1 MPTDT
6 VIFRN
11 LMLEFQ
17 GGCPEATQR
26 LCHDYQTSLLQ
37 AVRRRLHNR
46 LSSSPASQDWV
57 TDAWMSFVADPP
69 RGARFINREALVRY
83 LAWSANRRAAVESRG
98 NSRGCH
104 PDLALEPRINYV
116 YATREFANETV
127 MSDATPY
134 ASGARGP
141 DSRRQKHLQHRPTIH
156 ERIATLLR
164 QGLTHREIA
173 EALHTNEKTIRR
185 LVRRIEPEVPGS

>member
-17 GGCPEATQR
+17 GGSPEAARR
-26 LCHDYQTSLLQ
+26 LCRDYQTALLQ
-37 AVRRRLHNR
+37 AVRRRFQEQ
-46 LSSSPASQDWV
+46 SPARSTSQDWV

-69 RGARFINREALVRY
+69 CGARFVNREALVRY
-83 LAWSANRRAAVESRG
+83 LAWSANRRAAAETRSDSCG
-98 NSRGCH
+98 HHS
-104 PDLALEPRINYV
+104 DSALDRRINYIYV
-116 YATREFANETV
+116 TSEFEDDIV
-127 MSDATPY
+127 MSDETPLS
-134 ASGARGP
+134 AAKSA
-141 DSRRQKHLQHRPTIH
+141 DSRRQKHLQHRPTIQ
-156 ERIATLLR
+156 ERIASLLR